1 MKLAITPFKTLE
13 IVNHLGVY
21 YLYINDKFYCTCDT
35 FKEVTEE
42 VQDLQS
48 KGAEVKL
55 FIESLGV
62 LLVFTVVFFCF
73 WSIL

>member
-21 YLYINDKFYCTCDT
+21 YLYLNDKFYCTCDT

-42 VQDLQS
+42 VQELQA
-48 KGAEVKL
+48 KGSDVRLIIDSIIAL
-55 FIESLGV
+55 C
-62 LLVFTVVFFCF
+62 VFTLAFISF
-73 WSIL
+73 WCVL